1 MIAQRDKLYVPSM
14 EQKIVFMCEMQGQI
28 SDGMW
33 ENLRPHDHW
42 KKWSALRWD
51 DVIVSHDLFGR
62 TFDVP
67 FSKYA
72 FSDYR
77 LLKIVGKRTIL
88 KIRLYQMYPK
98 IVEPILKED
107 HWSIPEEIVYA
118 GLSTE
123 VTAYVTQQRRVL
135 EERGLTRKMLQT
147 ALLQVTYEYS
157 DLVEDCKILEDA
169 CRTRIIVAHN

>member
-1 MIAQRDKLYVPSM
+1 MNAELNKLYVPSV

-33 ENLRPHDHW
+33 ENLRYRDHW

-51 DVIVSHDLFGR
+51 DVVVTHELFGR

-67 FSKYA
+67 FSKYS
-72 FSDYR
+72 FSDPD

-88 KIRLYQMYPK
+88 KIRLYQMYPN
-98 IVEPILKED
+98 VVGPILKED
-107 HWSIPEEIVYA
+107 HWSIPEEIAYA

-123 VTAYVTQQRRVL
+123 VTAYVTQQRKAL
-135 EERGLTRKMLQT
+135 EEKGLTRKMLQT

-157 DLVEDCKILEDA
+157 DLVEDCEILQDA
-169 CRTRIIVAHN
+169 CRTRIY